1 MNNDLCIAAV
11 ENIKKKA
18 IQCDRLDPL
27 PNETTSQ
34 FVVGN
39 NIPGKSIVIGV
50 DNIIFKPRYTEM
62 EIPFKDNDLI
72 NLLEEVDEIV
82 VNGYHYY
89 KLSKDTRK

>member
-1 MNNDLCIAAV
+1 MNNDLCIQAQQQ
-11 ENIKKKA
+11 IKNKEA
-18 IQCDRLDPL
+18 QTLNDTLFC
-27 PNETTSQ
+27 
-34 FVVGN
+34 VGS

-50 DNIIFKPRYTEM
+50 DNIIFKPRCTEM